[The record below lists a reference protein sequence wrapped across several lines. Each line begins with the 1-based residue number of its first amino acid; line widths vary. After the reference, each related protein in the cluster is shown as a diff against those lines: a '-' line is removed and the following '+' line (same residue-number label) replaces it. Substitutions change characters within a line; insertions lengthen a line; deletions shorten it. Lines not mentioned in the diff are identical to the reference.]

1 MIKLT
6 CNIFISYNDF
16 FIFVMYVWKCLKVYH
31 LNIFKIIKKE
41 YKRTCKKYQT
51 LSKEGKKKRGYGC
64 EWYKKLPE
72 DKKQTLVEYRKKK
85 L

>member
-6 CNIFISYNDF
+6 CSIFIPYNDF

-41 YKRTCKKYQT
+41 YKRTCEKYQT
-51 LSKEGKKKRGYGC
+51 LSKEGKKSEDMVVNDTKSYQKIKNKRLLSI
-64 EWYKKLPE
+64 E
-72 DKKQTLVEYRKKK
+72 KKK